1 MKKKLAFVIAVFIC
15 ATAVLTSCASD
26 TESDIEYVETTTQ
39 FDYKKFEGVELSVY
53 NWGYYISDGSE
64 GSVNVNE
71 EFEKLTGIKIVY
83 DNYDSNESM
92 HAKLESGGS
101 VDYDVVFPSDYMIGR
116 LIEEGRLAE
125 LNFDNIPNYKYID
138 SKYKGME
145 YDPEDKYSV
154 PYNVGK
160 VGVIYNTEMVEE
172 TPDSWS
178 LLWDERYKGKLLN
191 FNNSRDAF
199 AIAQFY
205 LGLDINSDSKADW
218 DKAYEK
224 LVEQK
229 DLLQAYVMDEV
240 FNKMESGEA
249 IAAPYYAGDFFTM
262 YENNDK
268 LGFYYP
274 KEGTN
279 VFVDAVCVLKDSKN
293 KEAAEL
299 YINFLLD
306 PEIAKA
312 NAEYMYYASPN
323 IAVVEDEEYLSFLEE
338 LHPNAFEILYAD
350 VENCDSF
357 ANLSQ
362 TTKDYMSDKWTS
374 LGAAITEESNNVGVY
389 ALCIIILV
397 GIVVYFV
404 IQKII
409 KKKREMGYN

>member
-1 MKKKLAFVIAVFIC
+1 MKKKLAFVIAVLLFATVILTAC
-15 ATAVLTSCASD
+15 AED

-39 FDYKKFEGVELSVY
+39 FDYEKFKGVELSVY

-101 VDYDVVFPSDYMIGR
+101 VDYDVIFPSDYMIGR

-138 SKYKGME
+138 SKYKGLE

-172 TPDSWS
+172 IPDSWS

-205 LGLDINSDSKADW
+205 LGLDINGDNKADW

-229 DLLQAYVMDEV
+229 VLLQAYVMDEV

-249 IAAPYYAGDFFTM
+249 VAAPYYAGDFFTM

-306 PEIAKA
+306 PQIAKA

-323 IAVVEDEEYLSFLEE
+323 TAVIEDEEYLSFLDE

-357 ANLSQ
+357 TNLSQ
-362 TTKDYMSDKWTS
+362 DTKDYMADKWTS
-374 LGAAITEESNNVGVY
+374 LGAAITEESNNIGVY
-389 ALCIIILV
+389 ILCIIILI
-397 GIVVYFV
+397 GIVVYV
-404 IQKII
+404 VVQKII
-409 KKKREMGYN
+409 KKKREGV